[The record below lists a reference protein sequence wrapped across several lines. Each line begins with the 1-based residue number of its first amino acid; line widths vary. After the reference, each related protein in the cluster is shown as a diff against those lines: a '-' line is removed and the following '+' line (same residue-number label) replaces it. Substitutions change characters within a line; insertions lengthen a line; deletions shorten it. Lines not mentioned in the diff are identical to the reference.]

1 MAPSVVRFG
10 DDIPAP
16 HGGISTTP
24 FVTPPGSP
32 FYNLNLLD
40 ISVGSGKLG
49 FPPGT
54 FAYIVK
60 VVPARGFFIDSGAII
75 SQLDQNAKEE
85 VMRAF
90 QNYYDSLHLTRI
102 GRVPEGFQLCY
113 SYTPQFTQFAS
124 ITYHFEGANYV
135 VDPRYVNFYN
145 HEAGHFCVA
154 MMPGNRKSILGA
166 WHQQSMRL
174 IYDLNT
180 HALQFTPEICAND
193 DHP

>member
-1 MAPSVVRFG
+1 MHIYSQ
-10 DDIPAP
+10 
-16 HGGISTTP
+16 
-24 FVTPPGSP
+24 
-32 FYNLNLLD
+32 
-40 ISVGSGKLG
+40 SG
-49 FPPGT
+49 T
-54 FAYIVK
+54 
-60 VVPARGFFIDSGAII
+60 RGFFIDSGALI
-75 SQLDQNAKEE
+75 SQLDQNANGRNTYRE

-124 ITYHFEGANYV
+124 MTYHFEGANYV

-166 WHQQSMRL
+166 SMASAKYEAHLRSQHSCAP
-174 IYDLNT
+174 IYS
-180 HALQFTPEICAND
+180 
-193 DHP
+193 